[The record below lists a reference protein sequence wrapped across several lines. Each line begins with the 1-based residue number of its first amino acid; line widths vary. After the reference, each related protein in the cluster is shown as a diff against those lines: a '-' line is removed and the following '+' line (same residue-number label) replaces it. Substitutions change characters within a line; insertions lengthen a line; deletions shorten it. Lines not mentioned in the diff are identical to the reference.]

1 MRELTIDL
9 NAIAFNLAVFRKRVG
24 STKVM
29 GVVKAD
35 GYGHGMIP
43 VARKLESSGVD
54 YLGVADV
61 AEALELRAA
70 GIDTP
75 ILAWLHHPEEDF
87 LAAVDADIEL
97 GVSSSD
103 QLLAIANAAEHLK
116 TTAKVHLKIDTGL
129 NRNGVTVA
137 DWPAFL
143 FLVKALVLEGFIE
156 VIGIFTHLSCTS
168 EAHDLE
174 QIAKF
179 EIAVAA
185 ARTAGIE
192 FQIRHLTAS
201 DGTIK
206 YPQAHYE
213 MVRIGVSLYGLSPFT
228 DHSSADYG
236 LKPAMA
242 ASAQISLV
250 KRVGP
255 GEGISYGYLQR
266 TTAETTLALV
276 PIGYAE
282 GFPRNATGR
291 AVVTI
296 RGKKY
301 RVFSRIAMDQFVI
314 DVGDDPVEAGD
325 WVTIFGDPASGV
337 TSADELAAAADTIN
351 YEIVTRM
358 GGRLKRRYLGD
369 GETVNHEED
378 EI

>member
-1 MRELTIDL
+1 MRELTVDL
-9 NAIAFNLAVFRKRVG
+9 DAIAYNLSVIRKRVG
-24 STKVM
+24 SAKVM

-35 GYGHGMIP
+35 GYGHGMVE
-43 VARKLESSGVD
+43 VARKLE
-54 YLGVADV
+54 
-61 AEALELRAA
+61 AA
-70 GIDTP
+70 GIDYFGVADIDEALKLRSAAIKTP
-75 ILAWLHHPEEDF
+75 ILAWLHNPEEDF
-87 LAAVDADIEL
+87 LQAVEEEIEL
-97 GVSSSD
+97 GVSSSE
-103 QLLAIANAAEHLK
+103 QLLGIANAAERLK

-129 NRNGVTVA
+129 NRNGVTVSH
-137 DWPAFL
+137 WPAFL
-143 FLVKALVLEGFIE
+143 LQVKALVLEGFIE

-179 EIAVAA
+179 ETAISA
-185 ARTAGIE
+185 ARAAGIE
-192 FQIRHLTAS
+192 FKLRHLTAS

-236 LKPAMA
+236 LKPAMSVA
-242 ASAQISLV
+242 AQVSLV

-266 TTAETTLALV
+266 TTSETNLALV

-282 GFPRNATGR
+282 GFPRNASGR
-291 AVVTI
+291 AVVSI
-296 RGKKY
+296 KGKKY

-314 DVGDDPVEAGD
+314 DVGDDAIEPGD
-325 WVTIFGDPASGV
+325 WVTIFGDPEAGV

-358 GGRLKRRYLGD
+358 GGRLRRTYLGSIA
-369 GETVNHEED
+369 GSTEEQ
-378 EI
+378 I